1 MSFRPDP
8 WRCNADLHCHSNMSD
23 GVLEPAALVERA
35 ADNGVELFSLT
46 DHDEICGQQAAA
58 DAARARGLEYVGGV
72 EVSVSWGGETVH
84 VVGLRIDWADAAL
97 CAGLA
102 RTRSGRDTR
111 AREIA
116 RQLEIAGVPDAWEG
130 ALRHV
135 GNPALI
141 SRTHFARHIVERG
154 ICDDVGEVFRKYLV
168 EGKPGYVEH
177 RWARLSEAVEWI
189 RGAGG
194 VAVLAHPGR
203 YRFNDTALWALVSEF
218 KAAGGEAIEVVCG
231 SHTRDQFR
239 RFANVAL
246 EAGLAASRGADFHAP
261 GERHT
266 ELGRLP
272 LLPDSVIPVWRDW
285 PEFLNRQVA

>member
-1 MSFRPDP
+1 
-8 WRCNADLHCHSNMSD
+8 MSD

-46 DHDEICGQQAAA
+46 DHDEICGQQQAA

-84 VVGLRIDWADAAL
+84 VVGLRIDWTDAAL

-102 RTRSGRDTR
+102 RTRSGRDSR

-141 SRTHFARHIVERG
+141 SRTHFARYIVERG
-154 ICDDVGEVFRKYLV
+154 ICSDVGEVFRKYLV

-239 RFANVAL
+239 RFASVAL
-246 EAGLAASRGADFHAP
+246 EAGLAASRGADFHSP

-272 LLPDSVIPVWRDW
+272 LLPDSVTPVWRNW
-285 PEFLNRQVA
+285 PEFLNLQAA

>member
-1 MSFRPDP
+1 
-8 WRCNADLHCHSNMSD
+8 
-23 GVLEPAALVERA
+23 
-35 ADNGVELFSLT
+35 
-46 DHDEICGQQAAA
+46 
-58 DAARARGLEYVGGV
+58 
-72 EVSVSWGGETVH
+72 VSWGGETVH
-84 VVGLRIDWADAAL
+84 VVGLRIDWTDAAL

-102 RTRSGRDTR
+102 RTRSGRDSR

-141 SRTHFARHIVERG
+141 SRTHFARYIVERG
-154 ICDDVGEVFRKYLV
+154 ICSDVGEVFRKYLV

-239 RFANVAL
+239 RFASVAL
-246 EAGLAASRGADFHAP
+246 EAGLAASRGADFHSP

-272 LLPDSVIPVWRDW
+272 LLPDSVTPVWRNW
-285 PEFLNRQVA
+285 PEFLNRQAA

>member
-23 GVLEPAALVERA
+23 GVLPPAELTRRA
-35 ADNGVELFSLT
+35 AAQGVELFSLT
-46 DHDEICGQQAAA
+46 DHDEICSQQEAAET
-58 DAARARGLEYVGGV
+58 AAKLGMDYVGGV
-72 EVSVSWGGETVH
+72 EISVSWGGETIH
-84 VVGLRIDWADAAL
+84 VVGLRIDWTNPEL
-97 CAGLA
+97 VSGLA
-102 RTRSGRDTR
+102 RTRAGRDAR

-116 RQLEIAGVPDAWEG
+116 SELERAGIAEAWQG

-141 SRTHFARHIVERG
+141 SRAHFARYIVELG
-154 ICDDVGEVFRKYLV
+154 ICEDVSEVFRKYLIA
-168 EGKPGYVEH
+168 GKPGYVEH

-203 YRFNDTALWALVSEF
+203 YRLNETALWALIGEF
-218 KAAGGEAIEVVCG
+218 RTLGGAAIEVVCG
-231 SHTRDQFR
+231 SHTRDQYR
-239 RFANVAL
+239 RFARVAL
-246 EAGLAASRGADFHAP
+246 ESGLAASRGADFHAP

-266 ELGRLP
+266 ELGALP
-272 LLPDSVIPVWRDW
+272 LLPDSVVPVWKDW
-285 PEFLNRQVA
+285 PEFLGRPAV

>member
-1 MSFRPDP
+1 MSFSPDP

-23 GVLEPAALVERA
+23 GVLAPSELVERA
-35 ADNGVELFSLT
+35 AGNGVELFSLT
-46 DHDEICGQQAAA
+46 DHDELCGQQAAA

-72 EVSVSWGGETVH
+72 EISVSWGGETVH
-84 VVGLRIDWADAAL
+84 VVGLRIDWTDATL
-97 CAGLA
+97 FAGLA
-102 RTRSGRDTR
+102 RTRSGRDSR

-141 SRTHFARHIVERG
+141 SRTHFARYIVERG
-154 ICDDVGEVFRKYLV
+154 ICDDVGDVFRKYLV

-189 RGAGG
+189 CGAGG

-231 SHTRDQFR
+231 SHTREQFR
-239 RFANVAL
+239 RFATVAL
-246 EAGLAASRGADFHAP
+246 ESGLSASRGADFHSP

-272 LLPDSVIPVWRDW
+272 LLPDSVTPVWRNW
-285 PEFLNRQVA
+285 PEFLNRQAA

>member
-8 WRCNADLHCHSNMSD
+8 WRYNADLHCHSMMSD
-23 GVLEPAALVERA
+23 GVLAPADLVRRA
-35 ADNGVELFSLT
+35 VEQGVELFSLT
-46 DHDEICGQQAAA
+46 DHDEVCGQQEAAA
-58 DAARARGLEYVGGV
+58 TAAQLGIDYVGGV
-72 EVSVSWGGETVH
+72 EISVSWGGETIH
-84 VVGLRIDWADAAL
+84 VVGLRIDWTDTAL
-97 CAGLA
+97 LAGLA
-102 RTRSGRDTR
+102 RTREGRDAR

-116 RQLEIAGVPDAWEG
+116 VELERAGIADAWEG

-141 SRTHFARHIVERG
+141 SRAHFARHIVDLG
-154 ICDDVGEVFRKYLV
+154 ICDDVGEVFRKYMV

-189 RGAGG
+189 RGSGG

-203 YRFNDTALWALVSEF
+203 YRLNETALWALISEF
-218 KAAGGEAIEVVCG
+218 RASGGEAIEVVCG

-239 RFANVAL
+239 RFARVAL
-246 EAGLAASRGADFHAP
+246 ESGLAASRGADFHVP

-266 ELGRLP
+266 ELGALP
-272 LLPDSVIPVWRDW
+272 LLPDSVVPVWKDW
-285 PEFLNRQVA
+285 PEFLRRAVV

>member
-1 MSFRPDP
+1 MTIRPDP

-23 GVLEPAALVERA
+23 GVLEPAALVARA
-35 ADNGVELFSLT
+35 IDNGVELFSLT
-46 DHDEICGQQAAA
+46 DHDEVSGQQRAA
-58 DAARARGLEYVGGV
+58 DAARERGLDYVGGV

-84 VVGLRIDWADAAL
+84 VVGLRIDWNDQAL

-102 RTRSGRDTR
+102 RTRSGRDSR
-111 AREIA
+111 AREMA
-116 RQLEIAGVPDAWEG
+116 VQLERAGVPDAWAG
-130 ALRHV
+130 AMRHV

-141 SRTHFARHIVERG
+141 SRTHFARHIVECG
-154 ICDDVGEVFRKYLV
+154 ICDDVSEVFRKYLV

-177 RWARLSEAVEWI
+177 RWARLTEAVEWI

-203 YRFNDTALWALVSEF
+203 YRFNETALWALVDEF
-218 KAAGGEAIEVVCG
+218 RLAGGQAIEVVCG

-239 RFANVAL
+239 RFARVAL

-272 LLPDSVIPVWRDW
+272 LLPDSVVPVWKDW
-285 PEFLNRQVA
+285 PEFLDRTAA